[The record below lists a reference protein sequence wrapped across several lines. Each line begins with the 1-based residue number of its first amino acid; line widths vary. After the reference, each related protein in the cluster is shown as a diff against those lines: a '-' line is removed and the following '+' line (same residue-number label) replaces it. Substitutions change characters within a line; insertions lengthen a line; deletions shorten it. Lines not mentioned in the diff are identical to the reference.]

1 MRLKIILSVFLVLVN
16 LDSVSAET
24 VPVWSTNQKVVLVIL
39 ENTDYEDAIK
49 QPFLSRLANEGVLF
63 TNFHA
68 IGHPS
73 QPNYIAMVAGD
84 KLGVSGDG
92 HYDLNKTNI
101 ADLLELKGLTWK
113 VYAEQFPGNCSLV
126 DKKSKYVRKHNPLI
140 NFKNI
145 QNNPARCANIV
156 ASTAFTADFKNGHL
170 ANYTMY
176 IPNLDNDGHD
186 TTPAYADQFM
196 LKTFGPML
204 NDAQMMKDVLFV
216 VLFDEDEHIF
226 TGTNQIYA
234 VIYGPG
240 IKKGTK
246 ISTRYD
252 HYSLLR
258 TIEDGFQL
266 GHLGRKDATA
276 SPLVGF
282 WQ

>member
-1 MRLKIILSVFLVLVN
+1 
-16 LDSVSAET
+16 
-24 VPVWSTNQKVVLVIL
+24 
-39 ENTDYEDAIK
+39 
-49 QPFLSRLANEGVLF
+49 
-63 TNFHA
+63 
-68 IGHPS
+68 
-73 QPNYIAMVAGD
+73 
-84 KLGVSGDG
+84 
-92 HYDLNKTNI
+92 
-101 ADLLELKGLTWK
+101 
-113 VYAEQFPGNCSLV
+113 
-126 DKKSKYVRKHNPLI
+126 
-140 NFKNI
+140 
-145 QNNPARCANIV
+145 
-156 ASTAFTADFKNGHL
+156 
-170 ANYTMY
+170 
-176 IPNLDNDGHD
+176 
-186 TTPAYADQFM
+186 M